1 MTVSPYNY
9 ATFDMAAEDPH
20 FEAFGNGLHVGDPA
34 PGGELEDLNGGTVAM
49 DSLWSTGLAVLEFGS
64 FT

>member
-1 MTVSPYNY
+1 
-9 ATFDMAAEDPH
+9 MAAEDPH
-20 FEAFGNGLHVGDPA
+20 FEAFGNGLHVGDSA
-34 PGGELEDLNGGTVAM
+34 ARGQLEDLDEGTVAM

>member
-1 MTVSPYNY
+1 MAEYNY
-9 ATFDMAAEDPH
+9 AIFDMAAEDPH
-20 FEAFGNGLHVGDPA
+20 FAAFADGLHVGDAA
-34 PGGELEDLNGGTVAM
+34 PTGALETLDGGTVSL